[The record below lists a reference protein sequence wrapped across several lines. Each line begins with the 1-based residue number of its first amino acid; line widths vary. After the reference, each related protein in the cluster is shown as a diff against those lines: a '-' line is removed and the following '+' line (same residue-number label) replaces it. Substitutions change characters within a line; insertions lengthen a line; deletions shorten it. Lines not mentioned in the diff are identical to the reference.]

1 MFERRLASTQVAAGR
16 GMLGRR
22 MLGIFQGGGFGVGVS
37 VAGHRVVLAGGRE
50 GSHGDIEG
58 SAIPGSR

>member
-1 MFERRLASTQVAAGR
+1 MAAGR
-16 GMLGRR
+16 GMLGRG
-22 MLGIFQGGGFGVGVS
+22 MLGIFQGGGFGAGVS
-37 VAGHRVVLAGGRE
+37 VAGSRVVMAGGWE